1 VTGHPPP
8 QPYAADLPP
17 SIAGPRGGGGGGLGG
32 GYPLAGASNYAPPP
46 SNAVA
51 PYSPPQSSTGGYGN
65 SAGGYGSSSSSS
77 GYGAS
82 TGGQSNCGG
91 DLLGGGGGGY
101 GGGNGGGGNIGGVVS
116 SLISGVDINLAD
128 VKLIGLGYVRPQLV
142 DSLCV
147 RATNTLIT
155 EGEKRWVYFPNYL
168 SLISFSCLFSCS
180 SSSKSC
186 PCSPFHQPTSW
197 YMFCRVLKRFDS
209 ICHEQK
215 KTD

>member
-8 QPYAADLPP
+8 PQPYADLPP

-32 GYPLAGASNYAPPP
+32 GYPLATASNYAPPP

-51 PYSPPQSSTGGYGN
+51 PYSPPQSSTGVYSN
-65 SAGGYGSSSSSS
+65 SAGGYGSSSS
-77 GYGAS
+77 YGTS

-91 DLLGGGGGGY
+91 DLLGGGGSGY
-101 GGGNGGGGNIGGVVS
+101 GGGSGGGGNIGGVVS

-168 SLISFSCLFSCS
+168 SFFLFLLLFSCS
-180 SSSKSC
+180 SLSKPCPSS
-186 PCSPFHQPTSW
+186 PLPELTS
-197 YMFCRVLKRFDS
+197 
-209 ICHEQK
+209 
-215 KTD
+215 